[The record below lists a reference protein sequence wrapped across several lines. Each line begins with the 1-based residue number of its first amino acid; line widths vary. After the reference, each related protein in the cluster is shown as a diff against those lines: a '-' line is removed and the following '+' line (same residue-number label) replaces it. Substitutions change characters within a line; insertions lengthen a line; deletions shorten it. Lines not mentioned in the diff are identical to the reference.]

1 MRLETCSSWRVIIFV
16 VILKNCLHLWVYIVV
31 IGMQDA
37 KFFYLTSALDGGWV
51 VKATPRHLYCRETDL
66 IPTVQVDGPHG
77 LSVHVRKA
85 SPPLG
90 MDSRT
95 VNSVASRMLKWI
107 QFNAFHTIW
116 QEAALSG
123 MCGAAPKCVVLP
135 QNSSGS
141 LERNHKASY
150 VRGVQASF
158 WTWESGAICRRQRHL
173 MTVHV
178 LEHIRLRT
186 YCLSEVTRT
195 STSGLFLQKLLWN
208 EEGADELIKR
218 KLAEW
223 SRVYVWHKKT
233 LGRG

>member
-135 QNSSGS
+135 QNVWCCPKMCGAAPKFVWVSWEEPQSILRQRRASQFLNMGIRS
-141 LERNHKASY
+141 DMQKTATFNDCTCTRTYKAKDLLS
-150 VRGVQASF
+150 VWGHSHVDFRIISAKTF
-158 WTWESGAICRRQRHL
+158 MKWRRCRR
-173 MTVHV
+173 
-178 LEHIRLRT
+178 I
-186 YCLSEVTRT
+186 
-195 STSGLFLQKLLWN
+195 N
-208 EEGADELIKR
+208 
-218 KLAEW
+218 
-223 SRVYVWHKKT
+223 
-233 LGRG
+233 